1 MGSSSGKSLPQ
12 LLGDEGHEG
21 GEQGQGRGHTVIQD
35 AGGHLCV
42 REDQRRLHMLLN
54 TDTEPA
60 ERQASC
66 QRVSSAAKSS
76 FLRVSNRLKCG

>member
-60 ERQASC
+60 SARPH
-66 QRVSSAAKSS
+66 VSGFPQPPRAHSYV
-76 FLRVSNRLKCG
+76 FPTD